1 MLPRFVFLTVLFA
14 LACSS
19 GDNPYANAC
28 NTPQTFSA
36 NDAMLNGTPVP
47 VSGMLLTPDCVRL
60 CQPTPASL
68 PADWSVRTCRV
79 RARRGDTVDLDC
91 NALPPT
97 CP

>member
-1 MLPRFVFLTVLFA
+1 MTRFVLMPALFV

-28 NTPQTFSA
+28 NTPQTFA
-36 NDAMLNGTPVP
+36 VNDAMLRGTPVP

-79 RARRGDTVDLDC
+79 RARRGDVVDLDC